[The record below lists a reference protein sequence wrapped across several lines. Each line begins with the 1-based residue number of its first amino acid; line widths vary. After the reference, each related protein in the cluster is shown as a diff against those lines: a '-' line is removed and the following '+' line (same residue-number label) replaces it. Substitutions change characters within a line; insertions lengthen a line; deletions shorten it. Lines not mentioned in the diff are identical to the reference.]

1 MKGAGAVPVIR
12 ASVCG
17 ETDGEGTTGSI
28 LPVRA
33 GPREPVGPVRRAA
46 RARGPVP
53 ARRTP
58 V

>member
-1 MKGAGAVPVIR
+1 MPVIR